1 MVQFKSINSSP
12 VLPVFLIFFRVD
24 LLLKFLNLNVRLE
37 SGLADVETMLM
48 GDCRVPLQYVGA
60 MSAPGAVI
68 YKYKQDS
75 E

>member
-1 MVQFKSINSSP
+1 M
-12 VLPVFLIFFRVD
+12 LPVFLIFFRVD
-24 LLLKFLNLNVRLE
+24 LLLKFLNLNGVRLE

-60 MSAPGAVI
+60 ISGQVLSSI
-68 YKYKQDS
+68 NIRDY